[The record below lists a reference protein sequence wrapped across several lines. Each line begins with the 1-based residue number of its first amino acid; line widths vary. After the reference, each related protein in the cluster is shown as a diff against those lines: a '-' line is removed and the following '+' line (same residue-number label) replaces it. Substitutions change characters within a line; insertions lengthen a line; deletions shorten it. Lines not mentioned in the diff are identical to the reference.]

1 MYIKSRLF
9 FVNFILYILAVLV
22 LLFALLISPL
32 YLVRWQ
38 KMVSG
43 RIGHFATN
51 IELYC
56 CERDSGINIPKQ
68 RYIDLFYTDKEVCN
82 NQLKTMWKREITIV
96 PYLFGRILS
105 KSEKLIFYLESI
117 FPIIKS
123 HIIGIKTSEDRD
135 IYNLL
140 EKFTKH
146 LEFTPYE
153 ENIGRQQ
160 LKDAGIPA
168 NAKFVCLISRDDAYL
183 NSLSGGYDWSHHDF
197 RNADIQTFV
206 MAAEEL
212 AEMGYYVFR
221 MGSVV
226 NEPIRTEHPRVIDYA
241 TSAMRNDFM
250 DIYLGA
256 KCYFCISVSTDLMY
270 ESGCRYI
277 DIAIESGSE
286 RVINEIVKKP
296 IDHKQA
302 IRLVKYAR
310 KKGIFV
316 SSNFI
321 IGFPGETWDEILETI
336 SFAEILNVD
345 YAKIFIAIPL
355 KNTEM
360 YDQAVEQNL
369 LKDDS
374 AESVWTS
381 GGMLE
386 TKEFSSEDLTIFRAY
401 EWERI
406 NFSDIKKRK
415 KIADRMGISLDE
427 LSIIRKRTLLNAR
440 NKVAN
445 RTISNNKKDGD
456 VVVKTTYPAIAS
468 II

>member
-43 RIGHFATN
+43 RIGHFAAN

-256 KCYFCISVSTDLMY
+256 KCYFCISVSTGYDAIPQIFRRPIVFVNMVPIGMMPTWSSRDLLLTKHHY
-270 ESGCRYI
+270 SIHDNHELSLKEIINRKVTLCY
-277 DIAIESGSE
+277 SVKCYSE
-286 RVINEIVKKP
+286 NMV
-296 IDHKQA
+296 
-302 IRLVKYAR
+302 RLVDNTPEEIRDQVIEMVERLEKTW
-310 KKGIFV
+310 V
-316 SSNFI
+316 PSSTDKALQKRFWSVYQKNDT
-321 IGFPGETWDEILETI
+321 GATGM
-336 SFAEILNVD
+336 
-345 YAKIFIAIPL
+345 PL
-355 KNTEM
+355 H
-360 YDQAVEQNL
+360 
-369 LKDDS
+369 
-374 AESVWTS
+374 
-381 GGMLE
+381 G
-386 TKEFSSEDLTIFRAY
+386 
-401 EWERI
+401 RI
-406 NFSDIKKRK
+406 NALFGAKF
-415 KIADRMGISLDE
+415 L
-427 LSIIRKRTLLNAR
+427 R
-440 NKVAN
+440 NN
-445 RTISNNKKDGD
+445 PTWLE
-456 VVVKTTYPAIAS
+456 
-468 II
+468 